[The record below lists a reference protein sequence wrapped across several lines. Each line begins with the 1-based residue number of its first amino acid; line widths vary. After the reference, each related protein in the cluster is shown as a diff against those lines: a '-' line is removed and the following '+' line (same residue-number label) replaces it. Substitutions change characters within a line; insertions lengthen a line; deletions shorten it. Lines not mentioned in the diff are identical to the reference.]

1 MKIGIFSFAHMHA
14 ESYVRC
20 VTALPDVELLGIADD
35 DAARGAEFAR
45 RHATRF
51 YPSYEAL
58 LADRPDGVI
67 ICAENARHRRLTEL
81 AAAAGAHVLCEKPLA
96 TTLADG
102 QAMLAACERAG
113 VILMTAFPM
122 RFNAPVREVKALL
135 DKGGLGQVY
144 ACNTTNQ
151 GTMPGRSRP
160 WFVDRELA
168 GGGAMMDHTVHVAD
182 LLRWYLQS
190 EVVEV
195 YAQGNRIIHAD
206 TVTVDTGGL
215 ILMTFANGVFASLD
229 CSWSRPLVH
238 QTWGGVTLELV
249 GEQGVITVDA
259 FRQNITAHGDHVGK
273 AQLLFWGSDADMAM
287 VAEFVA
293 AIREGRRPAVTGYDG
308 YKALEI
314 TLAAYRSAATGQP
327 VRLPLTS

>member
-20 VTALPDVELLGIADD
+20 LAALPGVELIGIADD
-35 DAARGAEFAR
+35 ESARGSEFAQ
-45 RHATRF
+45 RHSTRF

-58 LADRPDGVI
+58 LADEPDGVVL
-67 ICAENARHRRLTEL
+67 CTENARHRALTEL

-96 TTLADG
+96 TTVVDG
-102 QAMLAACERAG
+102 QAMLDACNRAG

-122 RFNAPVREVKALL
+122 RFSAPVMEVKALL
-135 DKGGLGQVY
+135 DKGGLGQIH

-160 WFVDRELA
+160 WFVDKELA
-168 GGGAMMDHTVHVAD
+168 GGGAMIDHTVHVAD
-182 LLRWYLQS
+182 LLRWYLGS
-190 EVVEV
+190 EAVEV

-206 TVTVDTGGL
+206 TVAVDTGGL

-229 CSWSRPLVH
+229 CSWSRPLVS
-238 QTWGGVTLELV
+238 QTWGGVWLELI
-249 GEQGVITVDA
+249 GQAGVLTVDA
-259 FRQNITAHGDHVGK
+259 FKQNITAHGDHAGK
-273 AQLLFWGSDADMAM
+273 AQNLFWGSDADGAM

-293 AIREGRRPAVTGYDG
+293 AIREGRQPRVTGYDG
-308 YKALEI
+308 YKAMEI
-314 TLAAYRSAATGQP
+314 ALAAYRSVETGQP
-327 VRLPLTS
+327 VRLPLG